1 MFKFSVK
8 TNKKTG
14 FIPTP
19 TLLSL
24 LSVFSKIKHKLSGI
38 EEKYLLPL
46 FSHRN
51 KNTTSKLVSGFTLVE
66 LLVTLTIFS
75 IMTGVVLV
83 NQEKFNNTIFL
94 SNLAH
99 DIALTLRQ
107 AQSYGVNV
115 REGSGSNP
123 FEKSYGV
130 SFDKGKN
137 NNKNFILFYDIDSDN
152 KYPED
157 EFGSCSEDSECI
169 ERYAIKSGN
178 YISSICAGTG
188 EGEDC
193 ISTNYLDIS
202 FKRPNPDAIITSDTQ
217 TNSSY
222 AKITVSASNGNTKSI
237 IVRKTGQIYVE

>member
-1 MFKFSVK
+1 MFNFFKNRF
-8 TNKKTG
+8 KKNY
-14 FIPTP
+14 
-19 TLLSL
+19 
-24 LSVFSKIKHKLSGI
+24 SKA
-38 EEKYLLPL
+38 
-46 FSHRN
+46 
-51 KNTTSKLVSGFTLVE
+51 FTLVE

-115 REGSGSNP
+115 RESSSGFFDS
-123 FEKSYGV
+123 SYGV
-130 SFDKGKN
+130 SFDKGQS
-137 NNKNFILFYDIDSDN
+137 NNKNFILFYDLDSN
-152 KYPED
+152 HKYPEN
-157 EFGSCSEDSECI
+157 EFGSCTEGSECV

-193 ISTNYLDIS
+193 ISTDYLNIS
-202 FKRPNPDAIITSDTQ
+202 FKRPNPDAIIYS
-217 TNSSY
+217 NEAVNLSY